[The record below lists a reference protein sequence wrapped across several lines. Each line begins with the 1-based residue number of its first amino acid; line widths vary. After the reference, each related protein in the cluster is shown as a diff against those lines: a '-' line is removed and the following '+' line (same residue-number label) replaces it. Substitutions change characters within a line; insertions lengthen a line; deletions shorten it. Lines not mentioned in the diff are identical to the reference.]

1 MSTHHQLLYHIVF
14 STKRRQSWLSEDIRD
29 QVFAYIIG
37 TVKAIDGV
45 VLAIGGVEDHLH
57 LLVRIPAK
65 TAVADFLRKLKSNS
79 SKHIHET
86 WPELAQ
92 FAWQDGYGAFTVSPS
107 NVEEVRSY
115 ILNQPEHHRRTSFQE
130 EYLKLLE
137 RHGVEFDPRYVFE

>member
-1 MSTHHQLLYHIVF
+1 MSTHQQLLYHIVF

-37 TVKAIDGV
+37 TAKAIDGV
-45 VLAIGGVEDHLH
+45 VLAIGGVEGHLH

-65 TAVADFLRKLKSNS
+65 TAVSDFVRTLKSNS
-79 SKHIHET
+79 SKSIHET
-86 WPELAQ
+86 WQRLAQ

-107 NVEEVRSY
+107 NVEPVRTY
-115 ILNQPEHHRRTSFQE
+115 ILNQPEHHRRISFQE

-137 RHGVEFDPRYVFE
+137 RHSVEFDPRYVFE

>member
-14 STKRRQSWLSEDIRD
+14 GTKQRQSWLTVEIRE

-37 TVKAIDGV
+37 VAKAIDGV
-45 VLAIGGVEDHLH
+45 VLAIGGVEDHIH

-65 TAVADFLRKLKSNS
+65 TAVADFVRTLKSNS

-86 WPELAQ
+86 WPDLAQ
-92 FAWQDGYGAFTVSPS
+92 FRWQDGYGAFTVSSS
-107 NVEEVRSY
+107 NVEAVRTY
-115 ILNQPEHHRRTSFQE
+115 VLNQPEHHCRTSFQD

>member
-14 STKRRQSWLSEDIRD
+14 STKQRQPWLREDIRD
-29 QVFAYIIG
+29 QIFAYLIG
-37 TVKAIDGV
+37 IAKAIDGV

-65 TAVADFLRKLKSNS
+65 TSVADFVRTLKSNS

-86 WPELAQ
+86 WPDLIH
-92 FAWQDGYGAFTVSPS
+92 FGWQDGYGAFTVSPS
-107 NVEEVRSY
+107 SVDAVRTY
-115 ILNQPEHHRRTSFQE
+115 ILRQPEHHRHTSFRE